1 MKLATKDKNITLQN
15 KSYTEYAKTKN
26 AAKFI
31 DVDPSYLTKRQGTAF
46 TRGIHFFTPIGE
58 SIVRWKLS
66 ALTEWLTKDQNSSET
81 IDPKLENL
89 LKRR

>member
-1 MKLATKDKNITLQN
+1 MKLGTKEKNITLQK

-31 DVDPSYLTKRQGTAF
+31 DVDPSYLTKRQGTSF
-46 TRGIHFFTPIGE
+46 KLGIHFFKPIGE
-58 SIVRWKLS
+58 SIVRWRLS
-66 ALTEWLTKDQNSSET
+66 SLTEWLTKDQNNSET
-81 IDPKLENL
+81 IDQKLENL